1 MTLEDTLRQIIREE
15 LRAIPAPQTTPRPPF
30 YTLEQLA
37 EMSGLSLDSWR
48 RVAKLHSAFFVKVA
62 GVTIIRSSSLDELLQ
77 LHEGGELP
85 TRFLSQETRDQ
96 LTRLRREGG
105 KWLPG
110 PAGRRPSKRSPPAE
124 AGGRTKEA

>member
-48 RVAKLHSAFFVKVA
+48 RLAKLHSAFFVKVA

-77 LHEGGELP
+77 LHEGGELS
-85 TRFLSQETRDQ
+85 TRFVSQESRDQ
-96 LTRLRREGG
+96 LTRLRREM
-105 KWLPG
+105 
-110 PAGRRPSKRSPPAE
+110 ATRASRE
-124 AGGRTKEA
+124 AAQ